1 VETRGKKDDTL
12 GEEVSAFGQRVKG
25 AAKDVV
31 GDAIDDEEMEAEGKV
46 ENAVGRARQATNDVM
61 KETDGVRGAT
71 VNPSAHATGSVT
83 EEVSATGQR
92 IKGATKDVV
101 GDAIGNT
108 RMEREGEIENAAG
121 RARQAANDVTG
132 DVTGRTVTPGI
143 PAGGTGSVTEEVSAT
158 AQRAKGAVKDV
169 VGDAIGSP
177 RMEREG
183 EIENAAGRARQQSND
198 VIGGRTADRVSGSGY
213 VTGLYTTPEAASRAY
228 DGLTTKH
235 GYKPSDVNVVMSDD
249 TRRRHFGD
257 VKPGTELHH
266 GTKAAEGLGAGAAI
280 GGGLGAALAA
290 AFAVGSS
297 LVIPGLGLVVAGP
310 IAAALAGAGAG
321 AATGGIVGALIGAG
335 IPEDRVRDY
344 ERGINDG
351 GIVIGTKYRD
361 PDHARELERDY
372 TSYGG
377 THVRY

>member
-1 VETRGKKDDTL
+1 M
-12 GEEVSAFGQRVKG
+12 SALGQRVKG
-25 AAKDVV
+25 AAKDNF
-31 GDAIDDEEMEAEGKV
+31 GDMIDDEQMEAEGKV
-46 ENAVGRARQATNDVM
+46 ENAVGRARQASN
-61 KETDGVRGAT
+61 
-71 VNPSAHATGSVT
+71 
-83 EEVSATGQR
+83 EV
-92 IKGATKDVV
+92 V
-101 GDAIGNT
+101 
-108 RMEREGEIENAAG
+108 
-121 RARQAANDVTG
+121 G

-143 PAGGTGSVTEEVSAT
+143 PVAGSGSATEEVSAT

-169 VGDAIGSP
+169 VGDAIGST

-183 EIENAAGRARQQSND
+183 EIENAVGRARQQSND
-198 VIGGRTADRVSGSGY
+198 VVDTRPVGAGSGY
-213 VTGLYTTPEAASRAY
+213 VTGLYPTPEAASRAY

-235 GYKPSDVNVVMSDD
+235 GYQPSDINVVMSDE
-249 TRRRHFGD
+249 TRQRHYGD

-266 GTKAAEGLGAGAAI
+266 GTKAAEGMGAGAAI
-280 GGGLGAALAA
+280 GGGIGAVLAA
-290 AFAVGSS
+290 AFVAGSS

-321 AATGGIVGALIGAG
+321 GVTGGLIGALVGAG

-361 PDHARELERDY
+361 ADHARELERDY